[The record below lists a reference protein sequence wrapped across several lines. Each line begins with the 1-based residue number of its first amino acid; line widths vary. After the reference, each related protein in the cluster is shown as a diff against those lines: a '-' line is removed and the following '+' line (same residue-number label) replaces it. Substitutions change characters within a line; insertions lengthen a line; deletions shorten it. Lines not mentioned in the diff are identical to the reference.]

1 MIHLD
6 DLKWLVHS
14 LTYYKCILQEWI
26 DLDNFCAYDNTFC
39 WKGSQF
45 GNDEKGLEISHK
57 MTKKRSID
65 FVSQKWRSNGQF
77 ITYFFDDSRSI
88 FDDLSIAV
96 KIKIFKGGCR
106 GEIDEIVILSV
117 FRRRYLEN
125 EASKW
130 KTNTGNMIFLNH
142 FP

>member
-14 LTYYKCILQEWI
+14 LTSYKCILQEWI
-26 DLDNFCAYDNTFC
+26 DLDNFCAYDNTFR

-45 GNDEKGLEISHK
+45 RIVEKGLEISHK
-57 MTKKRSID
+57 MTKKRSRID
-65 FVSQKWRSNGQF
+65 FVSQKWPSNGQF

-96 KIKIFKGGCR
+96 KIKIFKGGCQ
-106 GEIDEIVILSV
+106 GEIDEIVILPV

-125 EASKW
+125 GASKW
-130 KTNTGNMIFLNH
+130 KTNTGNMNF
-142 FP
+142 